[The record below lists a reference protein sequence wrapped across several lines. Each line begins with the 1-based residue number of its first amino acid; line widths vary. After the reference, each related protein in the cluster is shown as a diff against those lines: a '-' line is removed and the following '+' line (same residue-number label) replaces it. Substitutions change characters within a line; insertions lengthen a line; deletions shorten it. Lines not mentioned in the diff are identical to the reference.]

1 MPSYSYQAINESGKN
16 VTGTLEAESVD
27 AANSIILGRGL
38 IPSKVSQTQVTGG
51 DDWWTKIQ
59 SIGGTVKVSDL
70 IIFTKQFRSMLGAG
84 VPILRLLQVLEL
96 QTESPVLKEAI
107 AKIVQDIRQ
116 GSSISEAFE
125 KYPKIF
131 SPLYCSMVKAGEI
144 SGNVPGVL
152 DRLIYIIE
160 HEAKVKADIK
170 SALRYPMIVV
180 IALAIAFVILL
191 TFVVPQFATMF
202 SKSGLVLPLPTK
214 IAMLL
219 HSYLKNYWYLIL
231 AVIAIIIFGLS
242 SYFKTENGKFMRDTF
257 LLELPILG
265 PLFKKAALSRFASIF
280 AILQTSGVPV
290 MQSLSILSATIGNA
304 AISRDFDYVRD
315 RIEEGAGISTPLK
328 SAKYFTPMV
337 VDMIAIG
344 EESGN
349 IDEMLREITKHYDD
363 EVEYAVKGLTDAI
376 GPILIVGL
384 AAVVGFFAL
393 AIFLPMWDLTQV
405 GNKTGKV

>member
-1 MPSYSYQAINESGKN
+1 MPNYSYQAINESGKN
-16 VTGTLEAESVD
+16 VTGMLEAESVD
-27 AANSIILGRGL
+27 AATSIILGRGL
-38 IPSKVSQTQVTGG
+38 IPSKLSQARVTSG
-51 DDWWTKIQ
+51 DDWWTKIK
-59 SIGGTVKVSDL
+59 SIGAAIKVSDL

-96 QTESPVLKEAI
+96 QTESQVLKDAI
-107 AKIVQDIRQ
+107 TKVGYDIRQ

-131 SPLYCSMVKAGEI
+131 SPLYCSMVKAGEV

-160 HEAKVKADIK
+160 HEAKLKSDIK

-180 IALAIAFVILL
+180 IALGIAFIILL
-191 TFVVPQFATMF
+191 TFVVPQFASIF
-202 SKSGLVLPLPTK
+202 SKSGIDLPLPTK
-214 IAMLL
+214 VAMLL
-219 HSYLKNYWYLIL
+219 HSYLKSYWYLIL
-231 AVIAIIIFGLS
+231 TAIAITIFGLS
-242 SYFKTENGKFMRDTF
+242 SYFKTENGRLMRDTF

-290 MQSLSILSATIGNA
+290 MQSLGILSITIGNA
-304 AISRDFDYVRD
+304 AISRDFDYVRE
-315 RIEEGAGISTPLK
+315 RIEEGAGISAPLK

-349 IDEMLREITKHYDD
+349 LDEMLREITKHYDD
-363 EVEYAVKGLTDAI
+363 EVEYAVKGLSDAI

-393 AIFLPMWDLTQV
+393 AIFMPIWDLTKLATQH
-405 GNKTGKV
+405 

>member
-1 MPSYSYQAINESGKN
+1 MPNYNYQAINESGKN
-16 VTGTLEAESVD
+16 VEGTLEAESVD
-27 AANSIILGRGL
+27 LANSIILARGL
-38 IPSKVSQTQVTGG
+38 IPSKLSPVKITNG
-51 DDWWTKIQ
+51 DDWWSRIKSLT
-59 SIGGTVKVSDL
+59 GTVKVMDL

-84 VPILRLLQVLEL
+84 VPILRLLQILEL
-96 QTESPVLKEAI
+96 QTENQGLKEAI
-107 AKIVQDIRQ
+107 AKIVQDIKQ

-131 SPLYCSMVKAGEI
+131 SPLYCSMLKAGEI

-160 HEAKVKADIK
+160 HEAKIKSDIK
-170 SALRYPMIVV
+170 SALRYPMIIL

-191 TFVVPQFATMF
+191 TFVVPSFASMF
-202 SKSGLVLPLPTK
+202 SKSGLVLPMPTK
-214 IAMLL
+214 VAMLL
-219 HSYLKNYWYLIL
+219 SGYLKNYWYVIL
-231 AVIAIIIFGLS
+231 TFMAIIIFGLS
-242 SYFKTENGKFMRDTF
+242 AYFKTDNGRFMRDAF

-290 MQSLSILSATIGNA
+290 MQALTILSATIGNA

-315 RIEEGAGISTPLK
+315 RVEEGAGISTPLK

-344 EESGN
+344 EETGN
-349 IDEMLREITKHYDD
+349 IDEMLREISKHYDD
-363 EVEYAVKGLTDAI
+363 EVEYSVKGLSEAI

-384 AAVVGFFAL
+384 AAIVGFFAL
-393 AIFLPMWDLTQV
+393 AIFMPMWDLTQMAT
-405 GNKTGKV
+405 KH